1 MAPDLLYKGHEF
13 GSTSG
18 VPMNFSTQADRPGRF
33 RLIRRNKGAH
43 VIVVGNEKGG
53 AGKSTVAMHLSIALM
68 RMGKS
73 VGVIDLDLRQR
84 SFGRYLQNRRAWM
97 DTYGVE
103 LPIPTEIRL
112 EASPLRHLDEAE
124 AEEDARFQAAFSELK
139 AAHDFIV
146 IDAPGSDT
154 YYSRLAHAVADTII
168 TPVNDSFVD
177 FDLLAEIDAQTFEV
191 GRPSVYAEMVWEC
204 RKKRAGRDR
213 TSIDWV
219 VMRNRMSQ
227 LDARNKRRVGEGL
240 KKLSERIGFRM
251 APGFAERVIYRELFP
266 LGLTLLD
273 LTEDGSAVTFSMSH
287 VAARQELRE
296 LLTVL
301 KLPELADTKI
311 PF

>member
-1 MAPDLLYKGHEF
+1 MAPDLLYKGYEF
-13 GSTSG
+13 DPASG
-18 VPMNFSTQADRPGRF
+18 VHMNFSTQTDRPGRF

-43 VIVVGNEKGG
+43 VIIVGNEKGG

-84 SFGRYLQNRRAWM
+84 TFGRYLQNRRDWAER
-97 DTYGVE
+97 YGVE
-103 LPIPTEIRL
+103 LPIPRESRL
-112 EASPLRHLDEAE
+112 ESSALRHLDEAE
-124 AEEDARFQAAFSELK
+124 AEENARFQAVFSELK
-139 AAHDFIV
+139 AEHDFILV
-146 IDAPGSDT
+146 DAPGSDT
-154 YYSRLAHAVADTII
+154 HYSRLAHAVADTII
-168 TPVNDSFVD
+168 TPVNDSFID

-191 GRPSVYAEMVWEC
+191 GRPSVYSEMVWEC
-204 RKKRAGRDR
+204 RKKRAARDK

-227 LDARNKRRVGEGL
+227 LDARNKRRVGDGL

-273 LTEDGSAVTFSMSH
+273 LTEDGSAVAFSMSH
-287 VAARQELRE
+287 VAARQELRD

-301 KLPELADTKI
+301 KLPELVDVKI

>member
-1 MAPDLLYKGHEF
+1 MSF
-13 GSTSG
+13 GLTSG
-18 VPMNFSTQADRPGRF
+18 VSMNHSTRPDRHGGF
-33 RLIRRNKGAH
+33 RLIARNSGAH

-84 SFGRYLQNRRAWM
+84 SFGRYLQNRQAWA
-97 DTYGVE
+97 DRYGVS
-103 LPIPTEIRL
+103 LPIPREGRL
-112 EASPLRHLDEAE
+112 EPSALRNLDEAE
-124 AEEDARFQAAFSELK
+124 AEENARFEAVFSALK
-139 AAHDFIV
+139 AECDFILV
-146 IDAPGSDT
+146 DAPGADT
-154 YYSRLAHAVADTII
+154 YYSRLAHAAADTII
-168 TPVNDSFVD
+168 SPVNDSFID
-177 FDLLAEIDAQTFEV
+177 FDLLAEIDAETFEV
-191 GRPSVYAEMVWEC
+191 GRPSVYSEMVWDC
-204 RKKRAGRDR
+204 RKRRAGRDKR
-213 TSIDWV
+213 SIDWV

-240 KKLSERIGFRM
+240 KKLSERIGFRL

-273 LTEDGSAVTFSMSH
+273 LTEDGSSVAFSMSH

-296 LLTVL
+296 LLAVL
-301 KLPELADTKI
+301 KLPQLAETKI

>member
-1 MAPDLLYKGHEF
+1 MSF
-13 GSTSG
+13 GPTSG
-18 VPMNFSTQADRPGRF
+18 VQMNFSTQTDRPGRF

-43 VIVVGNEKGG
+43 VIVIGNEKGG
-53 AGKSTVAMHLSIALM
+53 AGKSTVAMHLSIALL
-68 RMGKS
+68 RMGKTI
-73 VGVIDLDLRQR
+73 GAIDLDLRQR
-84 SFGRYLQNRRAWM
+84 SFGRYLQNRRTWM
-97 DTYGVE
+97 ENNGVD
-103 LPIPTEIRL
+103 LPIPKEFRL
-112 EASPLRHLDEAE
+112 EASALRNLDDAE
-124 AEEDARFQAAFSELK
+124 AEEDARFQAVFSELK
-139 AAHDFIV
+139 AERDFII

-154 YYSRLAHAVADTII
+154 HYSRLAHAAADTII
-168 TPVNDSFVD
+168 TPVNDSFID

-191 GRPSVYAEMVWEC
+191 GRPSVYSEMVWDC
-204 RKKRAGRDR
+204 RKKRAGRDK

-227 LDARNKRRVGEGL
+227 LDARNKRRVGDGL

-273 LTEDGSAVTFSMSH
+273 LTEDGSAVAFSMSH
-287 VAARQELRE
+287 VAARQELRD

-301 KLPELADTKI
+301 KLPELADIKI